1 MKTIMWFRQ
10 DLRLADNPALIEAVN
25 SGEII
30 PIYILD
36 DHNSGSQKMGAAS
49 RLWLHY
55 SLESLDKSLNGNL
68 KFFKGP
74 ADKIIPE
81 F

>member
-25 SGEII
+25 SGDII
-30 PIYILD
+30 PVYILD
-36 DHNSGSQKMGAAS
+36 DHNSNSQKMGAAS

-55 SLESLDKSLNGNL
+55 SLESLDKSLNKNL
-68 KFFKGP
+68 IFF
-74 ADKIIPE
+74 
-81 F
+81 